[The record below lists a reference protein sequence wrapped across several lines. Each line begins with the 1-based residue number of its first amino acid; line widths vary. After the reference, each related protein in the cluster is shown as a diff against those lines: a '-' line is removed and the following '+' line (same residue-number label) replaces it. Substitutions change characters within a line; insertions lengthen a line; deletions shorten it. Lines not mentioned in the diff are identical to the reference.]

1 MSMQTTLGSCV
12 ELVHGT
18 SQTLEM
24 RGELALSQSFNLA
37 CMASRYFGGGLVRV
51 TDWMPGLTLRVQ
63 WPESTWLCDLTSPA
77 PVIQELN
84 VVAQLINHQWPAIE
98 HDLHAW
104 LFGPSQKPMHLIDLP
119 GQITVSWTHRVARV
133 ESPAVNFAAR
143 WPGLPLVKQ
152 FEL

>member
-1 MSMQTTLGSCV
+1 MQTTLGSCV

-24 RGELALSQSFNLA
+24 RGELALSQSFSLA
-37 CMASRYFGGGLVRV
+37 GMVSRYFGGGLVRM

-84 VVAQLINHQWPAIE
+84 VVEQLINHQCPTENLACLASTIAIGT
-98 HDLHAW
+98 LGRA
-104 LFGPSQKPMHLIDLP
+104 
-119 GQITVSWTHRVARV
+119 
-133 ESPAVNFAAR
+133 
-143 WPGLPLVKQ
+143 
-152 FEL
+152 